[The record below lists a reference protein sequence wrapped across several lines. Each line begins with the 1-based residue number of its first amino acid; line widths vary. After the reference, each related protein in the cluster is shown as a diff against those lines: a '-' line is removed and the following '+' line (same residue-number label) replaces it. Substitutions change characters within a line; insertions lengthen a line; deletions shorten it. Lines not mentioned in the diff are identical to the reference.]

1 MKKRKSGYFDFRYMN
16 GAPPEITEL
25 ALQEKLTHQQVKKLR
40 NMTKIVHVM
49 TQANIESLASYVEKH
64 GGKMKRDF
72 QTAKAILALY
82 KQAGIELKDAYLH
95 WGHNHYEQMKRHH
108 SMNYMPKNPR
118 QDNKSYINYG
128 SGGGNGASIRRPKK
142 VRKTAWKRFYK
153 LFPRLKPVEEN
164 ES

>member
-1 MKKRKSGYFDFRYMN
+1 
-16 GAPPEITEL
+16 L

-49 TQANIESLASYVEKH
+49 TAANIESITPYMEKH
-64 GGKMKRDF
+64 GDGKMKRQV
-72 QTAKAILALY
+72 QTAKSILALY

-108 SMNYMPKNPR
+108 SMNVMPKNPR